1 MKQKR
6 GISSIVVKCFITYS
20 AVLSR
25 VQWWPKENNWCVWS
39 NFFVVVVISQTNVA
53 VSPSTDYSFN
63 ILTLTSLLDM
73 LLHSS
78 FGEMVV
84 CVVWRGAMFPLC
96 LVCISQPQTKVRG
109 PRNNWRL
116 MEAVR
121 KHLVGQA
128 EPGSGPATIRKE
140 KLYSNI
146 PWRDVCQ
153 TVETR
158 HWLQCRIKW
167 WAGGLRSNFTK

>member
-1 MKQKR
+1 MTW
-6 GISSIVVKCFITYS
+6 GN
-20 AVLSR
+20 A
-25 VQWWPKENNWCVWS
+25 P
-39 NFFVVVVISQTNVA
+39 A
-53 VSPSTDYSFN
+53 
-63 ILTLTSLLDM
+63 
-73 LLHSS
+73 S
-78 FGEMVV
+78 FGVYFSAANK
-84 CVVWRGAMFPLC
+84 GAWTEEEL
-96 LVCISQPQTKVRG
+96 K
-109 PRNNWRL
+109 RL